1 MSVPAGLR
9 AAIYKRVSTTRE
21 EDEGSGLDTQDDSC
35 QSFIRARGWELVA
48 TYSDTLSGR
57 REKRPGFDQ
66 MLHDAA
72 MKQFRAVVV
81 FKLDR
86 LTRSGIRAMFTVI
99 DKLGAYGVRVYSV
112 TDSWFDPANPAYE
125 MILSAL
131 AFAADLE
138 SRAIS
143 ERVKA
148 AIARKRKDEG
158 DGFVWGQGHF
168 SLLRQRPT
176 LTREARELRE
186 TGLSWAEVGRRLGV
200 SPSTAKRAATMGLL
214 ALTDGERED

>member
-1 MSVPAGLR
+1 
-9 AAIYKRVSTTRE
+9 
-21 EDEGSGLDTQDDSC
+21 
-35 QSFIRARGWELVA
+35 
-48 TYSDTLSGR
+48 
-57 REKRPGFDQ
+57 

-99 DKLGAYGVRVYSV
+99 DKLGAHGVRVYSV

-131 AFAADLE
+131 AFAEDLE
-138 SRAIS
+138 SRATS

-158 DGFVWGQGHF
+158 EGFVWGQGHF
-168 SLLRQRPT
+168 SVLRQRPT

-186 TGLSWAEVGRRLGV
+186 TGLSWAKVGRRLGV
-200 SPSTAKRAATMGLL
+200 SPSTAKRAATTGLL
-214 ALTDGERED
+214 SPGKGEREKA